1 MEVTEENFELLLPQ
15 IEESLRSCEMCAID
29 AEFTGLSLTNPRREE
44 VLDDAEQRYARVR
57 TSAQNFLIMQFGLA
71 TFHWSTLTGC
81 YEAQTYN
88 FYVFPRPSGGMDY
101 RFTCQASS
109 LDFLREHGFDFNK
122 FIYSGIPYVT
132 LEQMRREKR
141 SESQAPRDPIVLKQ
155 EEDRN
160 FVTQQMENVR
170 CWVDS
175 TQPCDVG
182 NSSSDSQPATLVLD
196 PSNSYL
202 RAALY
207 QQLEQEYGKSEF
219 YVERLA
225 TVGSRKSSL
234 RLTRATTE
242 VIAAQESEVTAK
254 RQRQLEHAVG
264 FANVMQALTTCNK
277 PVVGHNMLLDLAY
290 LYHQFVGHLPPSLD
304 EFRKQ
309 VQILF
314 PAGIYDTKYL
324 AGLFPVFLPSTSLE
338 DIYTALASET
348 ITAIGH
354 MDGIVGF
361 DANKFSNF
369 LPTAPDDIEKEG
381 VLHATKA
388 PMKSDVLHT
397 LFADLAECSKDVDMQ
412 LTKVELPGVV
422 HSSLFDRYK
431 TTGDAPHHYHEAGF
445 DAYMTGTI
453 FIWLSKL
460 FEARSTTSAPDGHSL
475 NLQVLQ
481 EHCNKVYVMRIDL
494 PYLPLQGPIPVADRS
509 SLFLLTAADGLP
521 LPSTDEIMLRFSTIG
536 CDITRILWLDQ
547 ITCYVTL
554 KDSSQAP
561 SINQALAKLGWRV
574 NFSPYGTATGGEPMN

>member
-1 MEVTEENFELLLPQ
+1 V
-15 IEESLRSCEMCAID
+15 
-29 AEFTGLSLTNPRREE
+29 
-44 VLDDAEQRYARVR
+44 
-57 TSAQNFLIMQFGLA
+57 
-71 TFHWSTLTGC
+71 
-81 YEAQTYN
+81 
-88 FYVFPRPSGGMDY
+88 SG
-101 RFTCQASS
+101 Q
-109 LDFLREHGFDFNK
+109 
-122 FIYSGIPYVT
+122 
-132 LEQMRREKR
+132 
-141 SESQAPRDPIVLKQ
+141 
-155 EEDRN
+155 
-160 FVTQQMENVR
+160 
-170 CWVDS
+170 
-175 TQPCDVG
+175 
-182 NSSSDSQPATLVLD
+182 
-196 PSNSYL
+196 
-202 RAALY
+202 
-207 QQLEQEYGKSEF
+207 
-219 YVERLA
+219 A

-348 ITAIGH
+348 TTAIGH

-361 DANKFSNF
+361 DANKISNF

-431 TTGDAPHHYHEAGF
+431 TTGDAPHRYHEAGCVSYGPKRIWHMMLVTF
-445 DAYMTGTI
+445 WRFYACRDCIQRMSCCDVKICMHFVSPLNNLLNLPPRPANSKDI
-453 FIWLSKL
+453 FIIWKCNAALK
-460 FEARSTTSAPDGHSL
+460 FMAP
-475 NLQVLQ
+475 
-481 EHCNKVYVMRIDL
+481 
-494 PYLPLQGPIPVADRS
+494 
-509 SLFLLTAADGLP
+509 
-521 LPSTDEIMLRFSTIG
+521 
-536 CDITRILWLDQ
+536 
-547 ITCYVTL
+547 
-554 KDSSQAP
+554 
-561 SINQALAKLGWRV
+561 
-574 NFSPYGTATGGEPMN
+574 

>member
-1 MEVTEENFELLLPQ
+1 
-15 IEESLRSCEMCAID
+15 
-29 AEFTGLSLTNPRREE
+29 
-44 VLDDAEQRYARVR
+44 
-57 TSAQNFLIMQFGLA
+57 
-71 TFHWSTLTGC
+71 
-81 YEAQTYN
+81 
-88 FYVFPRPSGGMDY
+88 
-101 RFTCQASS
+101 
-109 LDFLREHGFDFNK
+109 
-122 FIYSGIPYVT
+122 
-132 LEQMRREKR
+132 MRREKR

-182 NSSSDSQPATLVLD
+182 NGSSDSQPATLVLD

-207 QQLEQEYGKSEF
+207 QHLEQEYGKSEF
-219 YVERLA
+219 YVERLVHLLVWKLVINWLPCMYFFCATVLLRFHILHACHTAARNEILGCQEYWIECLSGQA

-234 RLTRATTE
+234 KLTRATTE
-242 VIAAQESEVTAK
+242 VIAAQQSEVTAK

-309 VQILF
+309 VTDQFCQLYDWIRSDQDGLSGFGCCGAVSDNCTHKPQKQTFPVACLWYTVGDEQVQILF

-348 ITAIGH
+348 TTAIGH

-361 DANKFSNF
+361 DANKISNF

-397 LFADLAECSKDVDMQ
+397 LFADLAECMYCHLWHYIQILDLLVCFSK
-412 LTKVELPGVV
+412 P
-422 HSSLFDRYK
+422 F
-431 TTGDAPHHYHEAGF
+431 GF
-445 DAYMTGTI
+445 T
-453 FIWLSKL
+453 
-460 FEARSTTSAPDGHSL
+460 P
-475 NLQVLQ
+475 
-481 EHCNKVYVMRIDL
+481 
-494 PYLPLQGPIPVADRS
+494 
-509 SLFLLTAADGLP
+509 FL
-521 LPSTDEIMLRFSTIG
+521 
-536 CDITRILWLDQ
+536 
-547 ITCYVTL
+547 
-554 KDSSQAP
+554 
-561 SINQALAKLGWRV
+561 
-574 NFSPYGTATGGEPMN
+574 

>member
-1 MEVTEENFELLLPQ
+1 V
-15 IEESLRSCEMCAID
+15 
-29 AEFTGLSLTNPRREE
+29 
-44 VLDDAEQRYARVR
+44 
-57 TSAQNFLIMQFGLA
+57 
-71 TFHWSTLTGC
+71 
-81 YEAQTYN
+81 
-88 FYVFPRPSGGMDY
+88 SG
-101 RFTCQASS
+101 Q
-109 LDFLREHGFDFNK
+109 
-122 FIYSGIPYVT
+122 
-132 LEQMRREKR
+132 
-141 SESQAPRDPIVLKQ
+141 
-155 EEDRN
+155 
-160 FVTQQMENVR
+160 
-170 CWVDS
+170 
-175 TQPCDVG
+175 
-182 NSSSDSQPATLVLD
+182 
-196 PSNSYL
+196 
-202 RAALY
+202 
-207 QQLEQEYGKSEF
+207 
-219 YVERLA
+219 A

-397 LFADLAECSKDVDMQ
+397 LFADLAECMYCH
-412 LTKVELPGVV
+412 L
-422 HSSLFDRYK
+422 
-431 TTGDAPHHYHEAGF
+431 
-445 DAYMTGTI
+445 
-453 FIWLSKL
+453 
-460 FEARSTTSAPDGHSL
+460 
-475 NLQVLQ
+475 
-481 EHCNKVYVMRIDL
+481 
-494 PYLPLQGPIPVADRS
+494 
-509 SLFLLTAADGLP
+509 
-521 LPSTDEIMLRFSTIG
+521 
-536 CDITRILWLDQ
+536 
-547 ITCYVTL
+547 
-554 KDSSQAP
+554 
-561 SINQALAKLGWRV
+561 
-574 NFSPYGTATGGEPMN
+574 